1 MTNRLQFQFP
11 WAQDGAVEDPDLDTT
26 APSYIPD
33 RYQTVGWKAEK
44 PPNEWQN
51 FLSQISDLKII
62 SLLINGIQP
71 FDDSITTYVTGSMAS
86 FSGVPKVLV
95 DGVWEELLGQDS
107 VGFLA
112 SVAALDQIYKGHM
125 AVTNPHQDTIKTLVG
140 GGYTKSETDV
150 AFNSPT
156 DPRTIVNHMALVG
169 KVHMETPQQVGTLP
183 IAGGTFT
190 GPVGMANGTQL
201 IFGTDLYVAFNTD
214 TGRTEIRVG
223 NRTLSI
229 DTGGNVWWRTIGG
242 ETYQVLVEDVY
253 PGFQIRWGN
262 RFALPQP
269 YLDMNI
275 TKTLNDASS
284 IGGWTVSTSAT
295 PVFQAVDGGLRV
307 DNNTVTFG
315 GFQIAAPG
323 TFVVYAMDGTGKKLR
338 AIVDAPSGNYTSMST
353 LLTNLGLTNATYV
366 SRITY
371 YPILTAYNKSML
383 VSV

>member
-33 RYQTVGWKAEK
+33 RYQTVGWEAEK

-62 SLLINGIQP
+62 SLLISGIQP

-107 VGFLA
+107 AGFLA
-112 SVAALDQIYKGHM
+112 SVAAMTQIYENHM
-125 AVTNPHQDTIKTLVG
+125 ATTNPHQDTIKTLVG

-156 DPRTIVNHMALVG
+156 DPRTIVNHMAQVG
-169 KVHMETPQQVGTLP
+169 KVHMETSQQVGTLP
-183 IAGGTFT
+183 TSGGTFT

-201 IFGTDLYVAFNTD
+201 VLGTNLYLAFNTD
-214 TGRTEIRVG
+214 TGRTELRSG

-229 DTGGNVWWRTIGG
+229 DTGGSVWWRIIGG

-253 PGFQIRWGN
+253 PDFQIRWGN

-269 YLDMNI
+269 YLVMD
-275 TKTLNDASS
+275 LNKAINDSNS
-284 IGGWTVSTSAT
+284 IGPWTIETSET
-295 PVFQAVDGGLRV
+295 PTFHQNGGLSIAS
-307 DNNTVTFG
+307 NTVTFG
-315 GFQIAAPG
+315 GFLITVP
-323 TFVVYAMDGTGKKLR
+323 TTIVVYAKNAAGVKLKS
-338 AIVDAPSGNYTSMST
+338 VSDAPSAGYTSLTT
-353 LLTNLGLTNATYV
+353 LLTNMGLSSAAYV
-366 SRITY
+366 NQIIC
-371 YPILTAYNKSML
+371 YPTLTAYQKSML

>member
-1 MTNRLQFQFP
+1 MTKRLQFTFP

-33 RYQTVGWKAEK
+33 RYQTVGWEAEK

-62 SLLINGIQP
+62 TLLINGIQP

-107 VGFLA
+107 AGFLA
-112 SVAALDQIYKGHM
+112 SVAALDQIYQGHM
-125 AVTNPHQDTIKTLVG
+125 AITNPHQDTIKTLVG

-156 DPRTIVNHMALVG
+156 DPRTIVNHMAQVG

-229 DTGGNVWWRTIGG
+229 DTGGSVWWRIIGG

-269 YLDMNI
+269 YLIMD
-275 TKTLNDASS
+275 LNKSINDSNS
-284 IGGWTVSTSAT
+284 IGPWKISTSET
-295 PVFQAVDGGLRV
+295 PVFRQDGGLSIA
-307 DNNTVTFG
+307 NNTITFG
-315 GFQIAAPG
+315 GFSITTP
-323 TFVVYAMDGTGKKLR
+323 TTIVIYAKNASGVKIR
-338 AIVDAPSGNYTSMST
+338 ATSDAPSAGYTSLAT
-353 LLTNLGLTNATYV
+353 LLTNMGLSSAAYINQ
-366 SRITY
+366 IIC
-371 YPILTAYNKSML
+371 YPTLTAYQKTML

>member
-11 WAQDGAVEDPDLDTT
+11 WAQDGAVKDPDLDTT

-33 RYQTVGWKAEK
+33 RYQTVGWGAEK

-107 VGFLA
+107 AGFLA
-112 SVAALDQIYKGHM
+112 SVAAMTQIYENHM
-125 AVTNPHQDTIKTLVG
+125 AATNPHQDTIKTLVG
-140 GGYTKSETDV
+140 GGYTKSEVDV
-150 AFNSPT
+150 AFNSLT
-156 DPRTIVNHMALVG
+156 DPRTIVNHMAQVG

-183 IAGGTFT
+183 TSGGTFT

-201 IFGTDLYVAFNTD
+201 VLGTNLYVSFNTD
-214 TGRTEIRVG
+214 TGRTELRAG

-229 DTGGNVWWRTIGG
+229 DTGGSVWWRTIGG

-269 YLDMNI
+269 YLVMD
-275 TKTLNDASS
+275 LNKSINDSNS
-284 IGGWTVSTSAT
+284 IGPWTIGTSAT
-295 PVFQAVDGGLRV
+295 PIFHQDGGLSIAS
-307 DNNTVTFG
+307 NTVTFS
-315 GFQIAAPG
+315 GFSITVPTTIVAFTRNAAG
-323 TFVVYAMDGTGKKLR
+323 ALGRGNS
-338 AIVDAPSGNYTSMST
+338 DAPSAEYTNMNT
-353 LLTNLGLTNATYV
+353 LLTNLGISDAAYV
-366 SRITY
+366 ISVAC
-371 YPILTAYNKSML
+371 YPTLTAYQKSML
-383 VSV
+383 VRP

>member
-11 WAQDGAVEDPDLDTT
+11 WAQDGAVKDPDLDTT

-33 RYQTVGWKAEK
+33 RYQTVGWGAEK

-107 VGFLA
+107 AGFLA
-112 SVAALDQIYKGHM
+112 SVAAMTQIYQNHM
-125 AVTNPHQDTIKTLVG
+125 ATTNPHQDTIKTLVG

-156 DPRTIVNHMALVG
+156 DPRTIVNHMAQVG

-183 IAGGTFT
+183 TSGGTFT

-201 IFGTDLYVAFNTD
+201 VLGTNLYLAFNTD
-214 TGRTEIRVG
+214 TGRTELRSG

-229 DTGGNVWWRTIGG
+229 DTGGSVWWRTIGG

-253 PGFQIRWGN
+253 PDFQIRWGN

-269 YLDMNI
+269 YLDMNL
-275 TKTLNDASS
+275 TKSISDADS
-284 IGGWTVSTSAT
+284 IGGWMVSTSVE

-307 DNNTVTFG
+307 DNNVVTFS
-315 GFQIAAPG
+315 GFQVASAG

-338 AIVDAPSGNYTSMST
+338 AVVDAPSGNYTSMST
-353 LLTNLGLTNATYV
+353 LLTNLGLTTATYV
-366 SRITY
+366 SKITY
-371 YPILTAYNKSML
+371 YPSLSSYQKSML